1 MSRRTRYLPAPLG
14 TLTAVVS
21 VACAAV
27 ALLLAVSGEA
37 EATFPGK
44 NRKIAFV
51 STRDTKTESGDI
63 YTMNPSGTTTP
74 SSASA
79 SPSPQTRRARRSSA
93 LSTVHPTVNVKR
105 PLELVITFN

>member
-1 MSRRTRYLPAPLG
+1 MARRLLYLPLM
-14 TLTAVVS
+14 
-21 VACAAV
+21 VAAAV
-27 ALLLAVSGEA
+27 LLACLVAVATLLAESKEA
-37 EATFPGK
+37 QSTFPGK
-44 NRKIAFV
+44 NGRIAFV
-51 STRDTKTESGDI
+51 STRDSKTESGDI

-74 SSASA
+74 SSAPA